1 MKHIDND
8 VMGAAAEEAFL
19 RENGADPELLSS
31 EGYDSSEGDLSLM
44 DLEASERDN
53 SEAKEQAA
61 AKEISRKRAPRKD
74 GSGGQEQLLAKGKV
88 KNRASQNGRFGGRD
102 RPAATQ
108 DKGRHK
114 TKKKE
119 TAKGQAGKKGRS
131 SAEEE
136 TVVQTHPVKYGL
148 IEEIEEAVDEDWDE

>member
-1 MKHIDND
+1 
-8 VMGAAAEEAFL
+8 MGAAAEEAFL
-19 RENGADPELLSS
+19 RGNAADPELLSS
-31 EGYDSSEGDLSLM
+31 EGYDSSEGELSLM

-53 SEAKEQAA
+53 SEAEEQAA
-61 AKEISRKRAPRKD
+61 ARGNSRKRAPRKD

-102 RPAATQ
+102 QTAATQ

-119 TAKGQAGKKGRS
+119 TAKGWAGKKGRTN
-131 SAEEE
+131 AQDE
-136 TVVQTHPVKYGL
+136 TVARTESPVKKVPVKYGL

>member
-1 MKHIDND
+1 MHVETD
-8 VMGAAAEEAFL
+8 VMGAAAEEAL
-19 RENGADPELLSS
+19 LEDGAADPELLSS
-31 EGYDSSEGDLSLM
+31 ESYDSSEGEMSLM
-44 DLEASERDN
+44 DLEASERDD

-61 AKEISRKRAPRKD
+61 AKGKSRKRAPRKD
-74 GSGGQEQLLAKGKV
+74 GSEGQGQILAEGKV
-88 KNRASQNGRFGGRD
+88 KSRASQNGRIGEKEQA
-102 RPAATQ
+102 AATQ
-108 DKGRHK
+108 GKGRNK
-114 TKKKE
+114 TRKKE